1 MKHIIG
7 DVKESALKQKDEYE
21 KTGTRRMEVFSC
33 GACPRQFLLCIWKVF
48 SYKLYL
54 SARTVPLMK

>member
-7 DVKESALKQKDEYE
+7 GVKESALKQKDEYE
-21 KTGTRRMEVFSC
+21 KTGTRRMESLFMRRVPASIPVVYLE
-33 GACPRQFLLCIWKVF
+33 GF